1 MKVLFVYVNLMQQK
15 DNSLGRVYIFVR
27 FKDRD
32 LKKEI
37 NNEQN
42 Y

>member
-1 MKVLFVYVNLMQQK
+1 MKVLFVYVNLMQQE

-37 NNEQN
+37 NNE
-42 Y
+42 